1 MVLGKKIT
9 VIQNQVEYKATAI
22 DVDSVGHL
30 VVKNES
36 GERITLSSGE
46 IRI

>member
-1 MVLGKKIT
+1 MVQSLFLIVK
-9 VIQNQVEYKATAI
+9 QWI

>member
-1 MVLGKKIT
+1 MILGKEIT
-9 VIQNQVEYKATAI
+9 VIQNQTEYKATAI